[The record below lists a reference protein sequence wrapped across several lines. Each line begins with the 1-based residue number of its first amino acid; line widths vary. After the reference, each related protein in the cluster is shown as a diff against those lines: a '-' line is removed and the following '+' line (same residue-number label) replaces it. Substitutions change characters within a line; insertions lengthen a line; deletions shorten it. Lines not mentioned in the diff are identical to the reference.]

1 MKKLILILVVAIA
14 AIAGYFY
21 YSQKEKDNPEQVF
34 CTMEAKLC
42 PDGSYVGRTGPKCE
56 FTACPPPSA
65 TSVTLQAALLGQ
77 KVEGL
82 NVALTP
88 LEVTEDSRCPADVQC
103 VWAGTVKVRTK
114 IKSGLGESIMIF
126 EPNKPIT
133 TEVEAITLKEIAPAP
148 RSGQLIPASS
158 YRFVFDVAKR

>member
-1 MKKLILILVVAIA
+1 MKKIILILAVVVV

-21 YSQKEKDNPEQVF
+21 YSSKWEDKPEQVF

-56 FTACPPPSA
+56 FTACPSPSA
-65 TSVTLQAALLGQ
+65 TSTILRTALGQ

-82 NVALTP
+82 NVTLTP

-114 IKSGLGESIMIF
+114 IESGLGESIMIF
-126 EPNKPIT
+126 EPGKPIT
-133 TEVEAITLKEIAPAP
+133 TEAESITLKEVTPAP
-148 RSGQLIPASS
+148 RSGQPIPPSS